1 MSNKKNFSPKKS
13 AFSLIE
19 LSIVL
24 IIIGLL
30 IAGITGGASLV
41 SSSTL
46 RAVMGEARGYSVG
59 VNSFYAQFNGLPG
72 DYNTSVLPTSGIL
85 SGTYTNT
92 SANGNGII
100 EYNTA
105 PGEGT
110 GAIYNLVGTKIID
123 PTSLFPSSATQGMM
137 TFVTSVSTALTVGTH
152 IPTSKSKG
160 AGWVFDNVPTTA
172 YSGTTGQNVVV
183 LTNGSAAGAALPLVA
198 ASGAGNGTVN
208 NAIASLVPADLL
220 SIDTKLD
227 DGKVTTGR
235 VTGTALTGCMA
246 TNAPTVA
253 TTAYAVATT
262 TKACVLSY
270 QIDPNI

>member
-1 MSNKKNFSPKKS
+1 MSNKKTFSPKKS

-46 RAVMGEARGYSVG
+46 RAVMGEARGYAVG
-59 VNSFYAQFNGLPG
+59 VNSFYAQFNALPG
-72 DYNTSVLPTSGIL
+72 DYNSSVLPASGIL

-92 SANGNGII
+92 SANGNNVI
-100 EYNTA
+100 EFNTA

-110 GAIYNLVGTKIID
+110 GALHNLIGTKIID
-123 PTSLFPSSATQGMM
+123 PTSLFPNSTTQGQM
-137 TFVTSVSTALTVGTH
+137 TFVTSVSTALAAGSN

-160 AGWVFDNVPTTA
+160 AGWVFDNVPATA
-172 YSGTTGQNVVV
+172 YAGSVGENVVV
-183 LTNGSAAGAALPLVA
+183 LTSGTAAGAALPLTA

-208 NAIASLVPADLL
+208 NAVASLIPADLL

-227 DGKVTTGR
+227 DGKIATGR
-235 VTGTALTGCMA
+235 ITGTALTGCMA
-246 TNAPTVA
+246 VNTPTAA

-262 TKACVLSY
+262 TKACVLAY
-270 QIDPNI
+270 QIDPNL